1 MVGVSRQTIMQLE
14 RNRYNPSMLLAYS
27 IAKVFDVTI
36 EDLFDF
42 WRDNKMESAVYN
54 AIYNL
59 LNTMEFVIGC
69 KVLSVILFII
79 FCIYFFS
86 KEGRDERGRAI
97 IGTAS
102 MYSAIGL
109 LISLN
114 LVGLFTYTVM
124 SDIKIF
130 TSAICLVFLIFEM
143 VELIAIAILRI
154 IR

>member
-1 MVGVSRQTIMQLE
+1 M
-14 RNRYNPSMLLAYS
+14 
-27 IAKVFDVTI
+27 
-36 EDLFDF
+36 
-42 WRDNKMESAVYN
+42 DNFIYN
-54 AIYNL
+54 AVYNL
-59 LNTMEFVIGC
+59 LNTMEFVIVS
-69 KVLSVILFII
+69 KILSVLLLII

-102 MYSAIGL
+102 FYSSISL
-109 LISLN
+109 LVSLN

-130 TSAICLVFLIFEM
+130 TSAICLVMVIFEA
-143 VELIAIAILRI
+143 VELVAIAILRR